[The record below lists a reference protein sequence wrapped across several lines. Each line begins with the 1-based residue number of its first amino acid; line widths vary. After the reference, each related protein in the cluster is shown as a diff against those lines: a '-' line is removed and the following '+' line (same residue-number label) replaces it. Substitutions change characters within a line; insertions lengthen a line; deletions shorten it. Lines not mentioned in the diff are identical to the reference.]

1 MAEQKRTDVRA
12 LAHSALMMINEE
24 GRLSHLVVREAL
36 DKYDFLSRRD
46 KALFHRLVNG
56 TLEYQNTLDGVIDS
70 LSSIKAA
77 KMKPYIR
84 NLIRMGAYQIIYMD
98 KIPDS
103 AACNES
109 VRLVRGS
116 ALRGLSGFVNGVLRS
131 ISRNIEG
138 LVLGRRE
145 ARYSVRR
152 WMLDE
157 LDATIGREATDRF
170 LEDTLKERAVYVR
183 VADMDVSGVMSDAC
197 VSGKKSGRIEKLLG
211 DSGMTPVPME
221 IAGIAVTDMYTVK
234 EPESIT
240 DTELWQSG
248 RAFVQDI
255 SSSMPVRLSGITE
268 GMTVIDVCAAPGG
281 KAVQAA
287 QQMRGTG
294 RVIACDISEKKAELI
309 RENAARTGCSN
320 IDVRVCDATEYHE
333 EFEALADVVIADLPC
348 SGIGTI
354 SHKPDIKN
362 RLTHEDVLSLAGLQ
376 RRILDNVCRYVKPGG
391 RLIYSTCTLTHEE
404 NQDNADAFIK
414 AHPEYSIVKTV
425 TMLPC
430 DAYSCDGFYVG
441 VIQGSKHE

>member
-131 ISRNIEG
+131 ISRNKEG
-138 LVLGRRE
+138 LDRSTRE
-145 ARYSVRR
+145 ARYSVRK

-197 VSGKKSGRIEKLLG
+197 VSGKKSGRMEELLG

-414 AHPEYSIVKTV
+414 AHPEYSIVKAV

-441 VIQGSKHE
+441 VIQRSKHE

>member
-36 DKYDFLSRRD
+36 DKYDFLGRRD

-109 VRLVRGS
+109 VRLVKGS
-116 ALRGLSGFVNGVLRS
+116 AMRGLSGFVNGILRG
-131 ISRNIEG
+131 ISRNKEG
-138 LVLGRRE
+138 LDFSTRE
-145 ARYSVRR
+145 TRYSVRR

-157 LDATIGREATDRF
+157 LDATIGREAADRF
-170 LEDTLKERAVYVR
+170 LEDALKERAVYVR
-183 VADMDVSGVMSDAC
+183 VADIDISDVMSDVC
-197 VSGKKSGRIEKLLG
+197 VSAKISGGTEKLLS
-211 DSGMTPVPME
+211 DNSMVPVPME

-234 EPESIT
+234 EPENIT

-268 GMTVIDVCAAPGG
+268 DMTVIDVCAAPGG

-287 QQMRGTG
+287 QQMHGTG

-362 RLTHEDVLSLAGLQ
+362 RLTHDDVLSLSELQ

-414 AHPEYSIVKTV
+414 AHPEYSIIKTV

-430 DAYSCDGFYVG
+430 DAYSCDGFFV
-441 VIQGSKHE
+441 SLTERKDDR

>member
-1 MAEQKRTDVRA
+1 MV
-12 LAHSALMMINEE
+12 
-24 GRLSHLVVREAL
+24 
-36 DKYDFLSRRD
+36 
-46 KALFHRLVNG
+46 
-56 TLEYQNTLDGVIDS
+56 
-70 LSSIKAA
+70 
-77 KMKPYIR
+77 
-84 NLIRMGAYQIIYMD
+84 
-98 KIPDS
+98 
-103 AACNES
+103 
-109 VRLVRGS
+109 
-116 ALRGLSGFVNGVLRS
+116 
-131 ISRNIEG
+131 
-138 LVLGRRE
+138 
-145 ARYSVRR
+145 
-152 WMLDE
+152 
-157 LDATIGREATDRF
+157 
-170 LEDTLKERAVYVR
+170 
-183 VADMDVSGVMSDAC
+183 
-197 VSGKKSGRIEKLLG
+197 
-211 DSGMTPVPME
+211 PVPME
-221 IAGIAVTDMYTVK
+221 IAGIAVTDMYTVQ

-414 AHPEYSIVKTV
+414 AHPEYSIVKAV

-441 VIQGSKHE
+441 VIQRSKHE